1 MTLSFEKGRFTPVM
15 GPSGSGKS
23 TPMHCLASLDSAD
36 SGEVVIGDASL
47 TGMNDKQLTG
57 RPSVVRC
64 TPDGV

>member
-1 MTLSFEKGRFTPVM
+1 MAG
-15 GPSGSGKS
+15 
-23 TPMHCLASLDSAD
+23 LDSAD